1 MELACS
7 VAIDPP
13 EAGGNRLM
21 AMMLAMSLVR
31 SQFDGDVVIF
41 WSGEVPGRTVGGSD
55 AAAWCV
61 TECGECD
68 ARIQHDPVRLVLAVK
83 DEVPNKAVEVRN
95 QRPAGVVEAV
105 MSDRCLAA
113 TGEMCV
119 AGGANGPYFNS
130 AAQAS

>member
-1 MELACS
+1 MREGLRNKATNATWCYRSLALLPHAPPSGAQQRELRPEHGLEG
-7 VAIDPP
+7 IDL
-13 EAGGNRLM
+13 RLG
-21 AMMLAMSLVR
+21 LGVR
-31 SQFDGDVVIF
+31 
-41 WSGEVPGRTVGGSD
+41 GRWPS
-55 AAAWCV
+55 
-61 TECGECD
+61 
-68 ARIQHDPVRLVLAVK
+68 HSY
-83 DEVPNKAVEVRN
+83 AVEVRN

>member
-1 MELACS
+1 MLTAPS
-7 VAIDPP
+7 WPSA
-13 EAGGNRLM
+13 RLGPSSSGISHTGLM
-21 AMMLAMSLVR
+21 PATASPISSR
-31 SQFDGDVVIF
+31 SASGDVAYHHQND
-41 WSGEVPGRTVGGSD
+41 S
-55 AAAWCV
+55 
-61 TECGECD
+61 
-68 ARIQHDPVRLVLAVK
+68 VRLVLAVK